1 MEDTNMKK
9 TYINPV
15 IEIIKLTSQQQMLT
29 GSTLSIDPSVV
40 ITNEDDL
47 LSRESDFNFD
57 NF

>member
-9 TYINPV
+9 TYINPE
-15 IEIIKLTSQQQMLT
+15 IEIIKMATQQMLA
-29 GSTLSIDPSVV
+29 GSTLSIDSSVEV
-40 ITNEDDL
+40 NDENDL